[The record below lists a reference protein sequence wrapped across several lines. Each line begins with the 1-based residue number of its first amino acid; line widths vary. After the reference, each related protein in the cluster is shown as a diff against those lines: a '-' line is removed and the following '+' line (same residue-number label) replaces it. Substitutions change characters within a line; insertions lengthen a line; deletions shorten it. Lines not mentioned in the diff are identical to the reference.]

1 MGVAY
6 DPQHDTI
13 LVANNGD
20 SSVLIFGRN
29 SSGDLAPLR
38 VIRGART
45 GISHPMGVA
54 VDPQRGEIWVS
65 NWGDHSA
72 LAFDSA
78 ARGNVAPKR
87 IIRSAPA
94 GTPTP
99 GFGNPMA
106 LAYDSKRDELLVPN

>member
-1 MGVAY
+1 MG
-6 DPQHDTI
+6 I
-13 LVANNGD
+13 
-20 SSVLIFGRN
+20 
-29 SSGDLAPLR
+29 
-38 VIRGART
+38 
-45 GISHPMGVA
+45 A
-54 VDPQRGEIWVS
+54 VDAGEGEIWVS

-78 ARGNVAPKR
+78 ARGNATPIRV
-87 IIRSAPA
+87 IRSAPA